1 MKKYPMPGYTSDKA
15 FRIFLKINAIFCA
28 GVVLAIFF
36 FLFYFSW
43 PVFKNGQLQNILSWH
58 WRPYKGEFGIL
69 PMIAGSLCLASLSM
83 LIAYPLGI
91 GICLFVQG
99 LGPKFLRKPILSL
112 VQFMVGI
119 PTVVYAFVAAFSL
132 VPFLRKSFPF
142 GTGFSWLAASLT
154 LSVLILPTIVLIL
167 LAELDALKQKLNFTC
182 LSLGLTD
189 KQALIHVI
197 LPSARTGLLAA
208 GVLGFGRGLGDT
220 LISLMIAGN
229 AAQLPDSLFASI
241 RTLTAHIA
249 LVVATDS
256 QSITYTSVFAAGL
269 ILFFLSA
276 SINLTLYF
284 IHAQAKKR
292 Y

>member
-1 MKKYPMPGYTSDKA
+1 MPGSASDKA
-15 FRIFLKINAIFCA
+15 LRVLLKTSAIFCA

-58 WRPYKGEFGIL
+58 WRPYDGEFGIL

-83 LIAYPLGI
+83 LIAYPLGV

-99 LGPKFLRKPILSL
+99 LGPKFLRKPIISL

-132 VPFLRKSFPF
+132 VPFLRHSFPF

-154 LSVLILPTIVLIL
+154 LSVLVLPTIVLIL
-167 LAELDALKQKLNFTC
+167 TAQLDALKQKLNITC
-182 LSLGLTD
+182 LSLGLTH
-189 KQALIHVI
+189 KQSLTQVI
-197 LPSARTGLLAA
+197 LPSARRGLLAA
-208 GVLGFGRGLGDT
+208 GILGFGRALGDT

-229 AAQLPDSLFASI
+229 APQLPDSLFDSI
-241 RTLTAHIA
+241 RTLTAHVA

-256 QSITYTSVFAAGL
+256 QSMIYTSVFASGL

-284 IHAQAKKR
+284 IHAQAKKK